1 MHKKCSVHNFWGV
14 LFVLEGIFLF
24 VHFEPTLKVHM
35 KYGKRYRN
43 KRLTFVPILMR
54 LLYLPFVPVFIRTL
68 QLFGSTPYRSPPT
81 PPTPIHPTQQND
93 EPKDPA
99 RARHA
104 RGRTRLPAL
113 LVVLRWRR
121 GGGGLPSVWYQ
132 SAPPPRA
139 RRWRTGGLQVRG
151 LRPAP
156 WRRVH
161 RYVRAPS
168 RRRNE
173 QPKSTA
179 SPTTR
184 PRLAVDGVCVRLSA
198 RPYTESGVVYGWGRG
213 GWRRSPQSCLTTA
226 AQVPSTYDHPNQQG
240 HCLRS
245 TRLYRLGHT

>member
-68 QLFGSTPYRSPPT
+68 QLFGSTVPTDHPDRLGPPDPAERASQMT
-81 PPTPIHPTQQND
+81 PPGETRTRPD
-93 EPKDPA
+93 AAAGAA
-99 RARHA
+99 RCLEVAT
-104 RGRTRLPAL
+104 RGRGASKRLVSVRPAAAGASLAHRGLTSTRVAPGTLASSPQVCTRTLPAKK
-113 LVVLRWRR
+113 
-121 GGGGLPSVWYQ
+121 
-132 SAPPPRA
+132 RA
-139 RRWRTGGLQVRG
+139 TQ
-151 LRPAP
+151 
-156 WRRVH
+156 VH
-161 RYVRAPS
+161 REPYD
-168 RRRNE
+168 
-173 QPKSTA
+173 A
-179 SPTTR
+179 SS
-184 PRLAVDGVCVRLSA
+184 AWMDGVCVRLSA
-198 RPYTESGVVYGWGRG
+198 GPYTESGVVYGWGRG